1 MEENSGK
8 TVLWTGNFIKIILI
22 NLFLFLSFQM
32 LLPALPLY
40 VKELG
45 GDGSLVGLVTGLFTL
60 SALLIRPVAGIFLDR
75 LGRKGIFLA
84 GLGLFILSSYSYA
97 LTAGVGVIL
106 LLRFL
111 HGFSWG
117 AASTASTTL
126 GTDNIP
132 RSRFGEGMG
141 FVGLSTSLAMAMGPA
156 AGLSIMDELGFRQ
169 LFTVSAILGLGALG
183 LALFLRYDPIP
194 KGQGGAAP
202 KGPFLEK
209 GAVKASLLVFLLA
222 SNYATQVSFLSVYA
236 AEKEIAG
243 IGLYFTASAL
253 AMLISRPIVGKLIDR
268 KGVGQALLPGLALVL
283 VSTLLLALGD
293 SLPGLVL
300 VGLIYGV
307 GFGAAQGS
315 LQAMAVLESGP
326 ERLGAA
332 NATFLTGFD
341 SGIGVGSMIFGM
353 IAGFSGYVQM
363 YLLAMVPVA
372 LAALLYFLPVR
383 RREPVLEPVPEKE
396 E

>member
-1 MEENSGK
+1 MEENNSK
-8 TVLWTGNFIKIILI
+8 APLWTGNFIKIILI

-40 VKELG
+40 VRELG

-60 SALLIRPVAGIFLDR
+60 SALLIRPVAGILLDR

-84 GLGLFILSSYSYA
+84 GLALFVLSSYSYA

-106 LLRFL
+106 FLRFL

-141 FVGLSTSLAMAMGPA
+141 FVGLSTSLAMALGPA
-156 AGLSIMDELGFRQ
+156 AGLSIMEGLGFSR
-169 LFTVSAILGLGALG
+169 LFTISAILGLGALG
-183 LALFLRYDPIP
+183 LAFVLRYDPLP
-194 KGQGGAAP
+194 QREGAAP
-202 KGPFLEK
+202 ERGAFLEK
-209 GAVKASLLVFLLA
+209 SAVKASLLAFLLA

-236 AEKEIAG
+236 AEMEIAG
-243 IGLYFTASAL
+243 IGLYFTVSAL
-253 AMLISRPIVGKLIDR
+253 AMLVSRPLIGKLIDS
-268 KGVGQALLPGLALVL
+268 KGVGVALLPGLGLVL
-283 VSTLLLALGD
+283 FSTLLLAMGD
-293 SLPGLVL
+293 SLSSLLL
-300 VGLIYGV
+300 VGLLYGV

-315 LQAMAVLESGP
+315 LQAMAVLEAAP
-326 ERLGAA
+326 NRLGAA

-341 SGIGVGSMIFGM
+341 SGIGVGSMIFGL
-353 IAGFSGYVQM
+353 IAGLSGYVQM
-363 YLLAMVPVA
+363 YLLSMIPVV
-372 LAALLYFLPVR
+372 LAALLYFMPLGQKA
-383 RREPVLEPVPEKE
+383 VLEPVSDDE

>member
-45 GDGSLVGLVTGLFTL
+45 GDSSLVGLVTGLFTL

-194 KGQGGAAP
+194 KGQGGLP
-202 KGPFLEK
+202 QRGPSWKKG
-209 GAVKASLLVFLLA
+209 
-222 SNYATQVSFLSVYA
+222 
-236 AEKEIAG
+236 
-243 IGLYFTASAL
+243 
-253 AMLISRPIVGKLIDR
+253 R
-268 KGVGQALLPGLALVL
+268 
-283 VSTLLLALGD
+283 
-293 SLPGLVL
+293 
-300 VGLIYGV
+300 
-307 GFGAAQGS
+307 
-315 LQAMAVLESGP
+315 
-326 ERLGAA
+326 
-332 NATFLTGFD
+332 
-341 SGIGVGSMIFGM
+341 
-353 IAGFSGYVQM
+353 
-363 YLLAMVPVA
+363 
-372 LAALLYFLPVR
+372 
-383 RREPVLEPVPEKE
+383 
-396 E
+396 

>member
-1 MEENSGK
+1 MEENNSK
-8 TVLWTGNFIKIILI
+8 APLWTGNFIKIILI

-40 VKELG
+40 VRELG

-60 SALLIRPVAGIFLDR
+60 SALLIRPVAGILLDR

-84 GLGLFILSSYSYA
+84 GLALFVLSSYSYA

-106 LLRFL
+106 FLRFL

-141 FVGLSTSLAMAMGPA
+141 FVGLSTSLAMALGPA
-156 AGLSIMDELGFRQ
+156 AGLSIMEGLGFSR

-183 LALFLRYDPIP
+183 MALFLRYDPLP
-194 KGQGGAAP
+194 RREEAASGKGA
-202 KGPFLEK
+202 FLEK
-209 GAVKASLLVFLLA
+209 SAVRASLLVFLLA

-243 IGLYFTASAL
+243 IGLYFTVSAL
-253 AMLISRPIVGKLIDR
+253 AMLISRPLIGKLIDSR
-268 KGVGQALLPGLALVL
+268 GVGVALLPGLGLVL
-283 VSTLLLALGD
+283 FSTLLLAMGD
-293 SLPGLVL
+293 SLSSLLL
-300 VGLIYGV
+300 VGLLYGV

-315 LQAMAVLESGP
+315 LQAMAVLEAAP
-326 ERLGAA
+326 NRLGAA

-341 SGIGVGSMIFGM
+341 SGIGVGSMIFGL
-353 IAGFSGYVQM
+353 IAGLSGYVQM
-363 YLLAMVPVA
+363 YLLSMIPVV
-372 LAALLYFLPVR
+372 LAALLYFMPLGQKA
-383 RREPVLEPVPEKE
+383 VLEPVSDDE

>member
-1 MEENSGK
+1 
-8 TVLWTGNFIKIILI
+8 
-22 NLFLFLSFQM
+22 
-32 LLPALPLY
+32 
-40 VKELG
+40 
-45 GDGSLVGLVTGLFTL
+45 
-60 SALLIRPVAGIFLDR
+60 
-75 LGRKGIFLA
+75 
-84 GLGLFILSSYSYA
+84 
-97 LTAGVGVIL
+97 
-106 LLRFL
+106 
-111 HGFSWG
+111 
-117 AASTASTTL
+117 
-126 GTDNIP
+126 
-132 RSRFGEGMG
+132 
-141 FVGLSTSLAMAMGPA
+141 
-156 AGLSIMDELGFRQ
+156 MDELGFRQ
-169 LFTVSAILGLGALG
+169 LFAVSAILGLGALG

-194 KGQGGAAP
+194 KGQGGSAP